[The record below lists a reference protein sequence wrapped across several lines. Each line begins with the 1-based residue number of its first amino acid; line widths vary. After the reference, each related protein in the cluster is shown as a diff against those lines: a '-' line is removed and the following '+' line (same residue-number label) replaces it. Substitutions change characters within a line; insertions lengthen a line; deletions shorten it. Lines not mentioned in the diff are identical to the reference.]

1 MSNIENEIVPI
12 IQNSKYIAGIL
23 ILEKNKTYG
32 RTPNK
37 KRLYYVCI
45 PFQKHLPH
53 FLVPYEIPIGFEKV
67 FPNHYVLFKFDH
79 WTPQEKHPYG
89 TLIETIGKV
98 NDLNSGYEYQLY
110 ARNVHFSCTPMNKI
124 LKKKKIDC
132 NLDHNLIEIQYQILR
147 EPETY
152 GPIENREKIQN
163 IFTIDPNGCKDR
175 DDALSIQPTQ
185 NSHQYQVSVHIAN
198 VWVWISFFK
207 LWDFLQETNISTIYL
222 PHRNVSML
230 PTELSEKICSL
241 DSDHP
246 CFAITMDFLVDIDKN
261 TIQKLQ
267 VQSTMIH
274 IHRNF
279 DYESKSLLNYR
290 DYQTLLKISQHI
302 HPEITDSHELVSF
315 WMMKMNQEM
324 ARELYS
330 KKTGIFRITKTETDQ
345 ATKKNVDSK
354 KEDMLLYIWENSISG
369 EYILYDT
376 KLDRY
381 HDESTIPNQF
391 YHGILDIPMYI
402 HFTSPIRRM
411 VDIYNQLMLIN
422 TKFTDTKPEI
432 NNFLANISIAIEKIN
447 RDTKII
453 RKIQTESNLLHI
465 FQEKI
470 VSISNMEDRFIS
482 CSGQI
487 LQIEDISSSIN
498 TSAYQKILVYLP
510 KYRCMIHYKN
520 QHQHI
525 SNKTFQIKQIVDC
538 KIFLL
543 EKKEDFKKKIKMDI
557 F

>member
-1 MSNIENEIVPI
+1 MSTIENKIEHI
-12 IQNSKYIAGIL
+12 IDSLIHNSKYIAGIL

-37 KRLYYVCI
+37 KRLYYICI
-45 PFQKHLPH
+45 PFQKNLPH

-89 TLIETIGKV
+89 ILIETIGKV
-98 NDLNSGYEYQLY
+98 NDPNAGYEYQLY
-110 ARNVHFSCTPMNKI
+110 ARNVHFSCSSMNKI
-124 LKKKKIDC
+124 IQKQ
-132 NLDHNLIEIQYQILR
+132 NMNLIEIQEQILR
-147 EPETY
+147 EPEIY
-152 GPIENREKIQN
+152 GVIENREKTQY
-163 IFTIDPNGCKDR
+163 IFTIDPTGCKDR
-175 DDALSIQPTQ
+175 DDALSIQLTENP
-185 NSHQYQVSVHIAN
+185 HQFTVSVHIAN
-198 VWVWISFFK
+198 VWIWIHFFH

-246 CFAITMDFLVDIDKN
+246 CFAITMDFLVDITTKS
-261 TIQKLQ
+261 IKMVQ
-267 VQSTMIH
+267 VQPTMIN

-279 DYESKSLLNYR
+279 DYESKALLNYR
-290 DYQTLLKISQHI
+290 NYQTLLKITQKI
-302 HPEITDSHELVSF
+302 RPEINDSHELVSF
-315 WMMKMNQEM
+315 WMMQMNQEM
-324 ARELYS
+324 ARELFM
-330 KKTGIFRITKTETDQ
+330 KKTGIFRITKTKTETE
-345 ATKKNVDSK
+345 TETEPKKKIESESENQ

-369 EYILYDT
+369 EYVLYDSSPENPH
-376 KLDRY
+376 K
-381 HDESTIPNQF
+381 F

-411 VDIYNQLMLIN
+411 VDIYNQLMWIQTRFPSPN
-422 TKFTDTKPEI
+422 PEI
-432 NNFLANISIAIEKIN
+432 NDFLANIPIAIDKIN
-447 RDTKII
+447 QDTKTI

-470 VSISNMEDRFIS
+470 GSISNMEDRFIS

-487 LQIEDISSSIN
+487 LQIEDISSNTN

-510 KYRCMIHYKN
+510 EYRCMIHYKN
-520 QHQHI
+520 QNI
-525 SNKTFQIKQIVDC
+525 SGTIFQIKQQVHC

-557 F
+557 FIG

>member
-1 MSNIENEIVPI
+1 MSTMKNEIDALI
-12 IQNSKYIAGIL
+12 HTSKYIAGIL

-37 KRLYYVCI
+37 KRLYYICI
-45 PFQKHLPH
+45 PFLKSLPH
-53 FLVPYEIPIGFEKV
+53 FLIPYEIPIGFEKV
-67 FPNHYVLFKFDH
+67 FPNHYVLFQFDH

-89 TLIETIGKV
+89 LLIETIGKV
-98 NDLNSGYEYQLY
+98 NDLNAGYEYQLY
-110 ARNVHFSCTPMNKI
+110 ARNVHFSCNPMNKI
-124 LKKKKIDC
+124 LQKKKMV
-132 NLDHNLIEIQYQILR
+132 LIEIQHQIMR
-147 EPETY
+147 EPEKY
-152 GPIENREKIQN
+152 GYIENREKIQH
-163 IFTIDPNGCKDR
+163 IFTIDPPGCKDR
-175 DDALSIQPTQ
+175 DDALSIQPTE
-185 NSHQYQVSVHIAN
+185 NPHQFIISVHIVN
-198 VWVWISFFK
+198 VWIWISFFK

-241 DSDHP
+241 DSNHP
-246 CFAITMDFLVDIDKN
+246 CFTITMDFLVDITTNSIKMV
-261 TIQKLQ
+261 Q
-267 VQSTMIH
+267 VQPTLIN

-279 DYESKSLLNYR
+279 DYESNSLLKYPN
-290 DYQTLLKISQHI
+290 YQTLLEISQKI

-315 WMMKMNQEM
+315 WMMQMNQEM

-330 KKTGIFRITKTETDQ
+330 KNTGIFRITKMKMESEI
-345 ATKKNVDSK
+345 NPHSK

-369 EYILYDT
+369 EYILNDS
-376 KLDRY
+376 
-381 HDESTIPNQF
+381 STETPHQF
-391 YHGILDIPMYI
+391 YHGILDIPLYI

-411 VDIYNQLMLIN
+411 VDIYNQFMWIKTRLPSSTI
-422 TKFTDTKPEI
+422 PEM
-432 NNFLANISIAIEKIN
+432 NDFLANIPVAIDKIN

-470 VSISNMEDRFIS
+470 LSISNMADRFIS

-487 LQIEDISSSIN
+487 LQIEDMDMNMDISSRVN

-510 KYRCMIHYKN
+510 EYRCMIHYKN
-520 QHQHI
+520 QNI
-525 SNKTFQIKQIVDC
+525 SGKTFQLKQIVNC

-557 F
+557 SVL